1 MHQSRLQPVKA
12 PSAGP
17 SLAAL
22 LIVAHGERGGRRHN
36 RLPNIIAERMRTSG
50 RFCDVAIGYIRE
62 SPDLAEAA
70 AQLQGDQVWVVP
82 LFMSDGYYVRQ
93 AIPERLEITGGSDA
107 RGRRFVILPPTGL
120 SARLPGIVAKE
131 AARAARSAGLAPA
144 ATYLAMVAHGSSN
157 DPASRLAAEAA
168 AAAVRALQVFA
179 GVQTAF
185 LEEPPLLADA
195 LVDLPGPL
203 IVSGFF
209 IGEGLHGAEDMEAAV
224 AASGRGDVHLAPPL
238 AASRALI
245 QLISDDIAAAT
256 APAGRQP

>member
-1 MHQSRLQPVKA
+1 MHSTRLHPDKA
-12 PSAGP
+12 AAATP

-22 LIVAHGERGGRRHN
+22 LIVAHGERGGKRHN
-36 RLPNIIAERMRTSG
+36 RLPNIIAERLRSSG
-50 RFCDVAIGYIRE
+50 RFADVAVGYMRE
-62 SPDLAEAA
+62 TPDLATAA
-70 AQLQGDQVWVVP
+70 KELGGDQVWVCP

-93 AIPERLEITGGSDA
+93 AIPQRLGISDGSDA

-120 SARLPGIVAKE
+120 SARLPGIVAAE
-131 AARAARSAGLAPA
+131 AAGTARSAGLVPA
-144 ATYLAMVAHGSSN
+144 AAHLLMVAHGSGN

-168 AAAVRALQVFA
+168 AAALRSLQVFA
-179 GVQTAF
+179 AVHNAF

-195 LVDLPGPL
+195 LARLPGPL

-224 AASGRGDVHLAPPL
+224 AASGRRDVHLVPPL
-238 AASRALI
+238 AGSQALI
-245 QLISDDIAAAT
+245 QSIVDDIAATT